1 MEQKNIPT
9 ILVILGV
16 TGDLAAKKIIPALFN
31 LYEKEQ
37 LPKLFSIVGYGRR
50 PWKDSDVQ
58 AYVLEVMAK
67 HGKVHHPGLQE
78 FIQKFAYQ
86 EGLFETVEGY
96 KQLAKRLGVQDVE
109 WQACSNKLF
118 YLSVPPEQY
127 EVILEHV
134 KSTGLSVPCS
144 DETGWTR
151 ILVEKPFGK
160 DAASAEALDERLG
173 TMFREEQIYRIDHY
187 LAKEALQ
194 NILTFRFA
202 NDIFENV
209 WDNRYV
215 ERIDIR
221 GWEQLG
227 VENRGSFYDGVGALR
242 DVGQNH
248 LLQMLAL
255 ITMDHP
261 GVLSAEAIRQAR
273 FQLVKQLRIPTES
286 HICQK
291 TFRAQ
296 YEGYQNIAGVQT
308 NSTTETYFK
317 AEVGL
322 QHPKWRG
329 VPVMIE
335 WGKRMGEVKKDI
347 VVTFKHVT
355 PCLCPPEGHRKNTVT
370 FSLEPEEKISVSLW
384 TKQPGLNYAMAQK
397 SLEFS
402 LRGAEQRTQYV
413 EEYEKLLLDAVQGDQ
428 TLFVSTEE
436 VKAMWKAVDPI
447 VQAWKNDAVP
457 LATYMPDTNEAA
469 EAADSTL
476 NTFEYKKFGIVGL
489 GKMGANLA
497 RRMLDKNWQV
507 VGYNRTL
514 EVAEAMR
521 SEGLLPALTIPNL
534 VHQLPAPRVVW
545 LMVPAGKP
553 VDEQIDELIP
563 LLAAGDTVIDGGNSN
578 YGDAKVRADKLAMH
592 GIAYM
597 DVGTSGGPG
606 GARKGPSLMIGGRQE
621 DFDRLEHLFI
631 DMAGPGSYQ
640 FFAGYGAGHFVKMV
654 HNGIEY
660 GMMQALAEGVAILK
674 AADYELDLSKVA
686 DIYNHGSVIES
697 RLVGWLQGALR
708 VHGPAMDGVTGTVA
722 HTGEGQWTVDAADK
736 LGVQADIIRRSL
748 EFRKESAANPSFTG
762 QVLSALR
769 EQFGGHAIK

>member
-1 MEQKNIPT
+1 
-9 ILVILGV
+9 
-16 TGDLAAKKIIPALFN
+16 
-31 LYEKEQ
+31 
-37 LPKLFSIVGYGRR
+37 
-50 PWKDSDVQ
+50 
-58 AYVLEVMAK
+58 
-67 HGKVHHPGLQE
+67 
-78 FIQKFAYQ
+78 
-86 EGLFETVEGY
+86 
-96 KQLAKRLGVQDVE
+96 
-109 WQACSNKLF
+109 
-118 YLSVPPEQY
+118 
-127 EVILEHV
+127 
-134 KSTGLSVPCS
+134 
-144 DETGWTR
+144 
-151 ILVEKPFGK
+151 
-160 DAASAEALDERLG
+160 
-173 TMFREEQIYRIDHY
+173 MFREEQIYRIDHY

-209 WDNRYV
+209 WSSEYI

-221 GWEQLG
+221 GWETLG
-227 VENRGSFYDGVGALR
+227 VESRGNFYDGIGALR

-261 GVLSAEAIRQAR
+261 GSLSSEAIRRAR
-273 FQLVKQLRIPTES
+273 FDLVQQLRLPNET
-286 HICQK
+286 HVRQR

-296 YEGYQNIAGVQT
+296 YEGYQTIAGVQPD
-308 NSTTETYFK
+308 SKTETYFK

-322 QHPKWRG
+322 VHPKWRG

-355 PCLCPPEGHRKNTVT
+355 PCLCPPEGHRQNTVT

-384 TKQPGLNYAMAQK
+384 AKQPGLSYQMAPK

-402 LRGAEQRTQYV
+402 LRGTEQRTQYV

-436 VKAMWKAVDPI
+436 VRAMWQAVDPI
-447 VQAWKNDAVP
+447 VEAWQKDVVP
-457 LATYMPDTNEAA
+457 LAMYKPDTNEAT
-469 EAADSTL
+469 EAADAAL
-476 NTFEYKKFGIVGL
+476 GKCEYKRLGIIGL

-497 RRMLDKNWQV
+497 RRMLEKNWQV
-507 VGYNRTL
+507 VGYNRTVS
-514 EVAEAMR
+514 VAEAMR
-521 SEGLLPALTIPNL
+521 SEGLIPAPTIPNV
-534 VHQLPAPRVVW
+534 VHQLQTPRVVW

-553 VDEQIDELIP
+553 VDEHIDALIP
-563 LLAAGDTVIDGGNSN
+563 LLAPGDTVIDGGNSN
-578 YGDAKVRADKLAMH
+578 YADAKGRAERLSAH

-621 DFDRLEHLFI
+621 DFDRLEYLFS

-640 FFAGYGAGHFVKMV
+640 FFRGYGAGHFVKMV

-660 GMMQALAEGVAILK
+660 GMMQALAEGVSVLR
-674 AADYELDLSKVA
+674 AAEYNLDLTKVA

-697 RLVGWLQGALR
+697 RLVGWLAGALS
-708 VHGPAMDGVTGTVA
+708 VHGPNMDGVTGTVA
-722 HTGEGQWTVDAADK
+722 HTGEGQWTVDAADA
-736 LGVQADIIRRSL
+736 LGVKADIIRRSL
-748 EFRKESAANPSFTG
+748 EFRKESATNPSYTG

-769 EQFGGHAIK
+769 EQFGGHAVQ

>member
-86 EGLFETVEGY
+86 EGLFETVDGY
-96 KQLAKRLGVQDVE
+96 EQLAKRLGTQDEE
-109 WQACSNKLF
+109 WKACSNKLF

-127 EVILEHV
+127 EVILEHI

-209 WDNRYV
+209 WSNEFI

-227 VENRGSFYDGVGALR
+227 VESRGSFYDGIGALR

-261 GVLSAEAIRQAR
+261 GVLTSEAIRTAR
-273 FQLVKQLRIPTES
+273 YELVRQLRIPHGDHVQQRTY
-286 HICQK
+286 
-291 TFRAQ
+291 RAQ
-296 YEGYQNIAGVQT
+296 YDGYRDIVGVRT
-308 NSTTETYFK
+308 DSNTETYFK

-322 QHPKWRG
+322 HHPKWRG

-355 PCLCPPEGHRKNTVT
+355 PCLCPPEGHRQNTVT

-384 TKQPGLNYAMAQK
+384 AKQPGLNYQMAQK

-402 LRGAEQRTQYV
+402 LRGTEQRTQYV

-436 VKAMWKAVDPI
+436 VKAMWQAVDPI
-447 VQAWKNDAVP
+447 VEAWKNDVVP
-457 LATYMPDTNEAA
+457 LAAYVPDTNEAA
-469 EAADSTL
+469 EAADVALSA
-476 NTFEYKKFGIVGL
+476 FAYKKLGIVGL

-497 RRMLDKNWQV
+497 RRMLEKNWQV
-507 VGYNRTL
+507 VGYNRTVS
-514 EVAEAMR
+514 VAENMR
-521 SEGLLPALTIPNL
+521 SEGLTPAQTIPNV
-534 VHQLPAPRVVW
+534 VHQLQSPRVVW
-545 LMVPAGKP
+545 LMVPAGAP

-563 LLAAGDTVIDGGNSN
+563 LLTAGDTIIDGGNSN
-578 YGDAKVRADKLAMH
+578 YGDAKARAEKLASH

-606 GARKGPSLMIGGRQE
+606 GARKGPSLMIGGKQE
-621 DFDRLEHLFI
+621 DFDRLEYLFS

-640 FFAGYGAGHFVKMV
+640 FFPGYGAGHFVKMV

-660 GMMQALAEGVAILK
+660 GMMQALAEGVAVLK
-674 AADYELDLSKVA
+674 AAEYNLDLTKVA

-697 RLVGWLQGALR
+697 RLVGWLQGALKL
-708 VHGPAMDGVTGTVA
+708 HGANMNDVTGSVA
-722 HTGEGQWTVDAADK
+722 HTGEGQWTVDAADA
-736 LGVQADIIRRSL
+736 LGVKADIIKRSL
-748 EFRKESAANPSFTG
+748 EFRKESATDPSYTG

-769 EQFGGHAIK
+769 EQFGGHAIQ